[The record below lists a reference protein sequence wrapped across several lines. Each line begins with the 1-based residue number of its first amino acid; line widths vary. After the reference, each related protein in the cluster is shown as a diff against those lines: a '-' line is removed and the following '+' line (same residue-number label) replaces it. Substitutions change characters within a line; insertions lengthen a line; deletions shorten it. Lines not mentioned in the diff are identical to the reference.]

1 MGLINR
7 RQWGA
12 AAAGLMFAA
21 GQRSAKA
28 QAVTVPRPATLPPKL
43 VGTRIVIAVEP
54 RTGLSNLPLTV
65 AEQRNFFR
73 EEGLDVELREFA
85 DVGQAMAAVQ
95 AKAAHAMCVPFA
107 QLLTPS
113 AREMNWQ
120 SFVVQGRAP
129 QVVLGVSQ
137 KTVPGFRGA
146 GDLRGRRVGLRAK
159 DPLAQRVLMAFLQR
173 EQVKEDE
180 VQILPQASA
189 GAALLAFRGG
199 QLDALCHADPMMT
212 LLEQLGELRVAV
224 DTRSLSGTTEVFG
237 GPVPVGCLSAPA
249 EFVEQFPRV
258 TQALTDAVV
267 HALKW
272 LQTAGPSD
280 LIKTV
285 PESHFQGDRA
295 IYLATVER
303 SRDAWTAD
311 GLMPRGGPEAV
322 NRVAEGAPLA
332 PAEVAR
338 HFTNAFALKAK
349 ARFRA

>member
-1 MGLINR
+1 MGVLNR

-12 AAAGLMFAA
+12 AVAGLVVSAGVGPAA
-21 GQRSAKA
+21 GQSVPA
-28 QAVTVPRPATLPPKL
+28 PRPTQLPPKL
-43 VGTRIVIAVEP
+43 VDTRIVIALEP
-54 RTGLSNLPLTV
+54 RTGLHNLPLTV

-73 EEGLDVELREFA
+73 EEGLDVELREFP
-85 DVGQAMAAVQ
+85 DLGQAMAAVQ
-95 AKAAHAMCVPFA
+95 TKAAHVMCVPFA
-107 QLLTPS
+107 QLLAPTVR
-113 AREMNWQ
+113 AQHWQ

-129 QVVLGVSQ
+129 QVVLGVSH
-137 KTVPGFRGA
+137 KTLPGFRGA
-146 GDLRGRRVGLRAK
+146 GDLRGRRIGLRAK
-159 DPLAQRVLMAFLQR
+159 DPLAQRVLTTFLQR
-173 EQVKEDE
+173 DRVSEDD
-180 VQILPQASA
+180 VQILLQPSA

-212 LLEQLGELRVAV
+212 LLEQQGELRVAV
-224 DTRSLSGTTEVFG
+224 DTRSLSGTAEVFG
-237 GPVPVGCLSAPA
+237 GPMPVGCLSAPA
-249 EFVEQFPRV
+249 EFLEQYPRV

-295 IYLATVER
+295 IYLATMER

-322 NRVAEGAPLA
+322 NRVGEGAPLA
-332 PAEVAR
+332 SAEVAR

>member
-1 MGLINR
+1 MSPTVDDPKAVMKAS
-7 RQWGA
+7 WGA

-21 GQRSAKA
+21 GQQPAKA
-28 QAVTVPRPATLPPKL
+28 QAVAVPRPATLPPKL

-85 DVGQAMAAVQ
+85 DLGQAMAAVQ

-159 DPLAQRVLMAFLQR
+159 DPLAQRVLTAFLQR
-173 EQVKEDE
+173 EELVAEVDE
-180 VQILPQASA
+180 GRRFGPAPKIEIEQTAVEAQGLVDVEHDDLAARKLHHEIADRGDGDGLRNETHVCRGQIRVPF
-189 GAALLAFRGG
+189 GHFRGG
-199 QLDALCHADPMMT
+199 LVRQAIQEVVSLDAQP
-212 LLEQLGELRVAV
+212 
-224 DTRSLSGTTEVFG
+224 
-237 GPVPVGCLSAPA
+237 
-249 EFVEQFPRV
+249 
-258 TQALTDAVV
+258 
-267 HALKW
+267 
-272 LQTAGPSD
+272 
-280 LIKTV
+280 
-285 PESHFQGDRA
+285 
-295 IYLATVER
+295 
-303 SRDAWTAD
+303 
-311 GLMPRGGPEAV
+311 
-322 NRVAEGAPLA
+322 
-332 PAEVAR
+332 
-338 HFTNAFALKAK
+338 FAS
-349 ARFRA
+349 

>member
-1 MGLINR
+1 MAGL
-7 RQWGA
+7 A
-12 AAAGLMFAA
+12 LAAGA
-21 GQRSAKA
+21 GPAGATQP
-28 QAVTVPRPATLPPKL
+28 TPRPAPWPPKL
-43 VGTRIVIAVEP
+43 VDTRIVIALEP
-54 RTGLSNLPLTV
+54 RTGLGNLPLTV
-65 AEQRNFFR
+65 AEQRHFFR
-73 EEGLDVELREFA
+73 EEGLDVELREFP
-85 DVGQAMAAVQ
+85 DLGQALAAVQ
-95 AKAAHAMCVPFA
+95 AKAAHVACVPFA
-107 QLLTPS
+107 QLIAPPAHALG
-113 AREMNWQ
+113 WQ

-129 QVVLGVSQ
+129 QVVLGVSH
-137 KTVPGFRGA
+137 KTVPGFRGPA
-146 GDLRGRRVGLRAK
+146 DLRGRRIGLHAK
-159 DPLAQRVLMAFLQR
+159 DPLARSVLTAFLQR
-173 EQVKEDE
+173 EQVREDE
-180 VQILPQASA
+180 VQVLHQPSP

-224 DTRSLSGTTEVFG
+224 DTRSLGGTTEVFG

-249 EFVEQFPRV
+249 EFLAQYPRV

-311 GLMPRGGPEAV
+311 GLMPRGGPEAM
-322 NRVAEGAPLA
+322 NRVGEGTLLA

-338 HFTNAFALKAK
+338 HFTNAFAQKAK